1 MFLSKMKKAI
11 TFRNIMISL
20 VFVCIL
26 INCFNS
32 INNRNNSGLPPIEAL
47 KKQYPQIDQDNL
59 DYQYIIIDDYLFY
72 CITDSIRGV
81 AFKTNNDGFVF
92 EYSVSAQ
99 SHLTE
104 YSVKKVM
111 DVIINITKIGT
122 KYIIEIYTNDMKMY
136 NNDKELVSLKSRSA
150 TDTMWVDICDISQ
163 EIEIYAMYNDQKK
176 LILDN
181 KAIEKF
187 FR

>member
-32 INNRNNSGLPPIEAL
+32 INNRNNLGLPPIEAL

-122 KYIIEIYTNDMKMY
+122 KYIIEIYSNDMKMY

-176 LILDN
+176 LILDS
-181 KAIEKF
+181 KGIEEF
-187 FR
+187 FK